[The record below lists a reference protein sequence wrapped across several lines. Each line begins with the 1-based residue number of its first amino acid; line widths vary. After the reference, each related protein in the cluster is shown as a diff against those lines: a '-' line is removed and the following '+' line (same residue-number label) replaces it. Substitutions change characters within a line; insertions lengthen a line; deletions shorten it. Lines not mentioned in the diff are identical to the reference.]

1 MATPYVTPTLYQL
14 SGAGLHVT
22 YATSGIDGQP
32 HVHYQDSMHNENFKG
47 NQIRVVECDVGTL
60 VSVTI
65 QMTVDSG
72 STTFSMLIPRINLN
86 KGEIGTLKTDGI
98 TTVHRFSI
106 VPTFMHGQ
114 IDHYSIA
121 ALHGTA
127 QQVFF

>member
-1 MATPYVTPTLYQL
+1 MSSPFVKPTLYQL

-32 HVHYQDSMHNENFKG
+32 HVHYQDSLHNLNFTG
-47 NQIRVVECDVGTL
+47 SQIRTVESDAGTL

-65 QMTVDSG
+65 QLTVDSG
-72 STTFSMLIPRINLN
+72 STSFSLLIPRINLN
-86 KGEIGTLKTDGI
+86 KGEIGSVRTDGI

-106 VPTFMHGQ
+106 VPAFMHGQ
-114 IDHYSIA
+114 LDNYTVT

>member
-1 MATPYVTPTLYQL
+1 MSTPFVKPTLYQL
-14 SGAGLHVT
+14 AGSGLHVT

-32 HVHYQDSMHNENFKG
+32 HFHYQDSLHNLNFTG
-47 NQIRVVECDVGTL
+47 NQIRAVECDAGTL

-65 QMTVDSG
+65 QLTVDSG
-72 STTFSMLIPRINLN
+72 STSFSLLIPRINLN
-86 KGEIGTLKTDGI
+86 KGEIGQVRTDGI
-98 TTVHRFSI
+98 TAVHRFSI

-114 IDHYSIA
+114 LDTYTIT

>member
-1 MATPYVTPTLYQL
+1 M
-14 SGAGLHVT
+14 HVT

-32 HVHYQDSMHNENFKG
+32 HFHYQDSIHNENFTG
-47 NQIRVVECDVGTL
+47 SQIRAVECDVGTL
-60 VSVTI
+60 ISVTI

-72 STTFSMLIPRINLN
+72 STTFSVLIPRINLS
-86 KGEIGTLKTDGI
+86 KGEIGSVRTDGI

-114 IDHYSIA
+114 LDNYSVV